1 MSVSTKIK
9 KILFILIQNRNIFLI
24 IKHMD
29 WYVIEY
35 LYPISFQR
43 FKDTMFPNVGIIS
56 LSTLGLYD
64 TNKLYQFFD
73 KEGVYLTIE
82 MYNPN
87 QWVFSVSLKNG
98 VVFGPTQESKPTRE
112 ETETEGFIECFKI
125 LDLKLKDKI

>member
-1 MSVSTKIK
+1 
-9 KILFILIQNRNIFLI
+9 
-24 IKHMD
+24 MD

-43 FKDTMFPNVGIIS
+43 FKDIMFPNVGIIS

-64 TNKLYQFFD
+64 TKKLYQFFD

-98 VVFGPTQESKPTRE
+98 VVFGPTQESKPTRDD
-112 ETETEGFIECFKI
+112 TETEGFIECFKI
-125 LDLKLKDKI
+125 LDKKLKDKI

>member
-64 TNKLYQFFD
+64 TKKLYQFFD
-73 KEGVYLTIE
+73 KEGV
-82 MYNPN
+82 
-87 QWVFSVSLKNG
+87 
-98 VVFGPTQESKPTRE
+98 
-112 ETETEGFIECFKI
+112 
-125 LDLKLKDKI
+125 